1 MLRCF
6 STIEP
11 KFLVI
16 NAVGLDRP
24 GIVSDITKLVV
35 DQGGNVGESQASRL
49 GSHFGLMML
58 VEIPNEKSEALQNAV
73 NEMKEMNTT
82 CYDTGDPNTVQ
93 VTPEN
98 GYTGEFI
105 LRGADNPGIVHKVTQ
120 ILAKHRLNIDSLKTS
135 EDKSTPYGGVS
146 LFTMSGTATTPLPLS
161 KSFDPD
167 IVRTE
172 LEELGDQMNCDITL
186 EDVLDASSSASFYV
200 A

>member
-73 NEMKEMNTT
+73 KEMKDMNTT

-105 LRGADNPGIVHKVTQ
+105 LRGADNLGKVKS
-120 ILAKHRLNIDSLKTS
+120 IL
-135 EDKSTPYGGVS
+135 
-146 LFTMSGTATTPLPLS
+146 F
-161 KSFDPD
+161 
-167 IVRTE
+167 
-172 LEELGDQMNCDITL
+172 
-186 EDVLDASSSASFYV
+186 
-200 A
+200 

>member
-6 STIEP
+6 SNIEQ

-58 VEIPNEKSEALQNAV
+58 VEIPTEKSEALQNAV
-73 NEMKEMNTT
+73 KGMKEMNTT

-93 VTPEN
+93 VTPED

-105 LRGADNPGIVHKVTQ
+105 LRGADNPGK
-120 ILAKHRLNIDSLKTS
+120 
-135 EDKSTPYGGVS
+135 
-146 LFTMSGTATTPLPLS
+146 
-161 KSFDPD
+161 
-167 IVRTE
+167 
-172 LEELGDQMNCDITL
+172 
-186 EDVLDASSSASFYV
+186 
-200 A
+200 